1 MSRTVLSVLGAVLLL
16 LLAWTTVRRRKP
28 HDLNSGIEDRPDLAY
43 TSVDVDAYYA
53 DAERHMKKQWKQI
66 LWPRLQSADLGSVV
80 EIAAGWGRNTEKL
93 LKHAKKL
100 VATDINARSI
110 EHVRTRFARHTAVA
124 EGRAHFY
131 VNNGTSLPMVADGS
145 ATLVYSWDAMVHFPD
160 FVIASYVK
168 EVARILSAGGTTFL
182 HHSNLPRCAE
192 PLPSKGHPEPD
203 ACGVDN
209 HVVNPEARAVV
220 SAGSRFVT
228 MKDVVAHAAK
238 EAGLEVAKQD
248 VIPWAKVKG
257 TYDRYMVHDCIS
269 ILRKPK

>member
-1 MSRTVLSVLGAVLLL
+1 MQAWDSEYTQNTALHWAASFAAPAMEALLL
-16 LLAWTTVRRRKP
+16 EARVSVTAVNTDGVTALHEPKEKAYS
-28 HDLNSGIEDRPDLAY
+28 DLMAKHP
-43 TSVDVDAYYA
+43 
-53 DAERHMKKQWKQI
+53 
-66 LWPRLQSADLGSVV
+66 
-80 EIAAGWGRNTEKL
+80 EIAAK
-93 LKHAKKL
+93 AKQTQLKL
-100 VATDINARSI
+100 VKQ
-110 EHVRTRFARHTAVA
+110 
-124 EGRAHFY
+124 
-131 VNNGTSLPMVADGS
+131 L
-145 ATLVYSWDAMVHFPD
+145 DAIPQAQKVL
-160 FVIASYVK
+160 K
-168 EVARILSAGGTTFL
+168 
-182 HHSNLPRCAE
+182 
-192 PLPSKGHPEPD
+192 D